1 MLISA
6 LGESKSANDTLGTG
20 FLPLWLLPLAMA
32 LSAGSP
38 SLPRMATEAL
48 GSVILDQNALFQQM
62 SRGLPLAQTNL

>member
-6 LGESKSANDTLGTG
+6 LGESKSSNDTLGSG
-20 FLPLWLLPLAMA
+20 FLPSLVASLGNG

-48 GSVILDQNALFQQM
+48 GSVLLDQNALFQQM
-62 SRGLPLAQTNL
+62 SQGLLLAETNL

>member
-6 LGESKSANDTLGTG
+6 LGESKSSNDTLGTG
-20 FLPLWLLPLAMA
+20 FLPSLVASLGNGFICRQ
-32 LSAGSP
+32 S

-62 SRGLPLAQTNL
+62 SQGLLLAQTNL